1 MVKANAHHVVNAHEF
16 LERCGAESGPQLA
29 VECIT
34 LFELCECGASFVFEA
49 GFFLGGLGEACVKDV
64 EFLHGEGVQS
74 CFVGRELFAE
84 VHHDE
89 LTECGTPVAQVVD
102 AFDLVTGGLVNAGE
116 RVTNHGGAQMVEG
129 EFLTDVRGAVV
140 DADNLAIRCG
150 VAVFQTLGGDFVEG
164 RLGEESAVDEEV
176 EVTVYGFNF
185 RKTCRELNL
194 GG

>member
-1 MVKANAHHVVNAHEF
+1 MVEANAHHVVNAHEF
-16 LERCGAESGPQLA
+16 LERCGAECGPQLA
-29 VECIT
+29 VEFVT
-34 LFELCECGASFVFEA
+34 LFELCECGACFVFET
-49 GFFLGGLGEACVKDV
+49 GFFLGSLGEAGVKDV

-89 LTECGTPVAQVVD
+89 LTECCAPVAQVVD
-102 AFDLVTGGLVNAGE
+102 AFDFVTGSLVNAGE

-176 EVTVYGFNF
+176 EVTVHGFNF